1 LSEKPRLSG
10 SSRLSRPSRE
20 PKQPLLT
27 NHAASMIA
35 HRLPRQWYERDALA
49 LARALI
55 GCRLVDERD
64 RGGPLRVARIVET
77 EAYRGP
83 KDQAS
88 HSRVGITARTRVMF
102 GEAGHAYVFF
112 IYGMHDC
119 FNITCFGPGKAHA
132 VLVRAG
138 EPIAGFDPDA
148 RLDGPGRFA
157 RAFGITR
164 ADTGVDLTQGRL
176 YLCPREKR
184 PRIVAS
190 ARVGVAYAEEWAD
203 RPWRFYDA
211 GSRHVSRPPKTA
223 IGRGSGRTP

>member
-1 LSEKPRLSG
+1 MSLEAKRS
-10 SSRLSRPSRE
+10 
-20 PKQPLLT
+20 LLVED
-27 NHAASMIA
+27 AASSLSA
-35 HRLPRQWYERDALA
+35 ERLPREWYERDALA

-64 RGGPLRVARIVET
+64 PKRPLRVARIVET

-83 KDQAS
+83 RDQAS

-138 EPIAGFDPDA
+138 EPLAGFDAEA

-164 ADTGVDLTQGRL
+164 ADSGGDLTKGGL
-176 YLCPREKR
+176 YLCPRETR
-184 PRIVAS
+184 PRIVTS

-203 RPWRFYDA
+203 RPWRFYD
-211 GSRHVSRPPKTA
+211 GVSRHVSRPPKKA
-223 IGRGSGRTP
+223 IGRGL

>member
-1 LSEKPRLSG
+1 LSERRPRTE
-10 SSRLSRPSRE
+10 LSRRSLE
-20 PKQPLLT
+20 PKQPLRT
-27 NHAASMIA
+27 KGAASLIA
-35 HRLPRQWYERDALA
+35 QRLRREWYERDALT

-64 RGGPLRVARIVET
+64 PARPLRVARIVET

-138 EPIAGFDPDA
+138 EPVAGFDPEA

-164 ADTGVDLTQGRL
+164 ADSGGDLTQGRL

-190 ARVGVAYAEEWAD
+190 ARVGVAYADEWAD
-203 RPWRFYDA
+203 RPWRFYDGA
-211 GSRHVSRPPKTA
+211 SRDVSRPPKKA
-223 IGRGSGRTP
+223 IGRGRPA